1 MLLRALGLLAAAGAS
16 APPSIYWVSKP
27 VLTNETVLVA
37 GAGLGSSAISF
48 CHDAACAQAR
58 RLPPAGGE
66 RALAWESS
74 VQAVLPAGCRPCW
87 LAIGSKPMT
96 AVQVNAPEVAWIPAG
111 AEPGGILRVFGRALA
126 WRDERCAEAASSP
139 GPVATTTL
147 RISGHSLTAVRANCF
162 EAAFELPESIAAG
175 AHNLTV
181 STPWGESLPLLAT
194 VTLPSRGTVTVIDV
208 EKDQ

>member
-1 MLLRALGLLAAAGAS
+1 M
-16 APPSIYWVSKP
+16 SKP

-48 CHDAACAQAR
+48 CRDAACAQR
-58 RLPPAGGE
+58 PLLPAGG
-66 RALAWESS
+66 ALTWESS

-111 AEPGGILRVFGRALA
+111 VEPGGILRVFGRALA
-126 WRDERCAEAASSP
+126 WRGERCVEASSSP

-147 RISGHSLTAVRANCF
+147 RISGKSLTAMRANCF

-181 STPWGESLPLLAT
+181 ATPWGESLPLLAT